1 MVKTSKQ
8 ISTILL
14 ACVIITAI
22 AVAGIVI
29 AVVSISWTQNL
40 TVPASQATVAVSNGV
55 SWLPVSGNP
64 DLSQY
69 WTWASP
75 SWTLLIQITN
85 TGSATFTPTVTPAG
99 LTGTFTT
106 STLTSLAPTASET
119 VTLTYTPTSAIAGSN
134 SGGAFSITVGQA

>member
-69 WTWASP
+69 WT
-75 SWTLLIQITN
+75 
-85 TGSATFTPTVTPAG
+85 
-99 LTGTFTT
+99 
-106 STLTSLAPTASET
+106 
-119 VTLTYTPTSAIAGSN
+119 Y
-134 SGGAFSITVGQA
+134 GQVHHGHY